1 MHFILSSSHPSRDPF
16 FLCLTSGTKEGLD
29 KEGGLI
35 SNFGL
40 RRGGLNEG
48 FSRKER
54 GLIELSRYLKS
65 CLFGTFSLRLQQVLH
80 DSFLNLINTDTKLGR
95 NAGPYNMES
104 SNQASSLSLDKK
116 MPVLD
121 VLLSSL

>member
-40 RRGGLNEG
+40 RRGWLKRGVYKKGEGLNRAITV
-48 FSRKER
+48 S
-54 GLIELSRYLKS
+54 
-65 CLFGTFSLRLQQVLH
+65 
-80 DSFLNLINTDTKLGR
+80 
-95 NAGPYNMES
+95 
-104 SNQASSLSLDKK
+104 
-116 MPVLD
+116 
-121 VLLSSL
+121 